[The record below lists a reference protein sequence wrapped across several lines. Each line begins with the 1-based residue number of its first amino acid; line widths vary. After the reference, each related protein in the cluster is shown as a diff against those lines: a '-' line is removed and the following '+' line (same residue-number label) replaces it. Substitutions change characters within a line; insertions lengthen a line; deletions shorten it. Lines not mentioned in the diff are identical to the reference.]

1 MYELDSGAHRAA
13 GPGAHHRAEAEVEA
27 EEVHRSRAAA
37 AAAEGVEAA

>member
-1 MYELDSGAHRAA
+1 MYELDSGAQRAA

-37 AAAEGVEAA
+37 AAEGVEAA